1 MADSAEL
8 AFVKNHLNTIG
19 SLPIQYADD
28 YQQPP
33 QNSLK
38 KIPII
43 PVRMLDITHV
53 AQEENV

>member
-19 SLPIQYADD
+19 SLPVQYADD

-33 QNSLK
+33 KNSLK
-38 KIPII
+38 RV
-43 PVRMLDITHV
+43 PVLSVRGHP
-53 AQEENV
+53 

>member
-19 SLPIQYADD
+19 SLPIQYSDD
-28 YQQPP
+28 YQQPS
-33 QNSLK
+33 QNSLR

-43 PVRMLDITHV
+43 PVRILHYMCN
-53 AQEENV
+53 E